1 MLISQTLKT
10 KKNINFSNVK
20 IVILDFDGVLTDNYV
35 YINQLGVETVR
46 CYRSDGIGISNLKKL
61 GVKFFIVSTESNI
74 VVKERAKKLK
84 IDCYYNV
91 GDKDK
96 VVREISINTKIN
108 LENILFI
115 GNDINDIPALK
126 IVGFP
131 CAVNDCFYE
140 IEKHV
145 VFKTNKSGGL
155 GAVRELCDLIYNQKS
170 NAK

>member
-1 MLISQTLKT
+1 MKT

-20 IVILDFDGVLTDNYV
+20 VVILDFDGVLTDNYV
-35 YINQLGVETVR
+35 YINQEGIETVR

-74 VVKERAKKLK
+74 VVKERANKLK

-91 GDKDK
+91 GNKDK
-96 VVREISINTKIN
+96 VIREISAKTKIN
-108 LENILFI
+108 LNNILFI

-131 CAVNDCFYE
+131 CAVNDCFFE
-140 IEKHV
+140 IEKYV
-145 VFKTNKSGGL
+145 IFKTNKFGGS
-155 GAVRELCDLIYNQKS
+155 GAVRELCDLIYNQKN